1 MLAAPESLLLCRVS
15 RAAREPPPR
24 ALAIEMPEMNPRNAD
39 EKFQKG
45 VAQFNHGHFF
55 EAHETWE
62 EIWLPAPEPERT
74 FLQGIIQLAAAFHHY
89 MRSNRRGAESLLA
102 AGLKKLDRFPEKH
115 RGLELEALRAAARR
129 WIAALAAGHDPGREQ
144 LPRIRH
150 SLGH

>member
-1 MLAAPESLLLCRVS
+1 PASASSTLCWPASTTPRPTPAISTPIVPSRLAALAGASDAGLGRSSRRGTAFIRMLATPESLLLCRVS
-15 RAAREPPPR
+15 RAAREPPQS

-74 FLQGIIQLAAAFHHY
+74 
-89 MRSNRRGAESLLA
+89 
-102 AGLKKLDRFPEKH
+102 
-115 RGLELEALRAAARR
+115 
-129 WIAALAAGHDPGREQ
+129 
-144 LPRIRH
+144 
-150 SLGH
+150 